1 MKISVRGKNNFEVTK
16 SIENYVKDK
25 LTKLETYLGD
35 SENIKCNVLIN
46 VHGRNQKVEV
56 TIPLKNFILRA
67 EETQED
73 LYAAIDI
80 VADKIQRQIR
90 KNKTRLES
98 KKMKTVAIQD
108 FVFDKIEEV
117 EDDEE
122 TVEEK
127 IVKRKKVEVKPMSEE
142 EAILQMELLGHQ
154 FYIFKDAETLKPT
167 LVYKRKEGNYGIIET
182 E

>member
-1 MKISVRGKNNFEVTK
+1 MEIFVRGKNNFKVTEA
-16 SIENYVKDK
+16 IESYVEEK
-25 LTKLETYLGD
+25 LNKLDTYLGD
-35 SENIKCNVLIN
+35 SENVKANVLIS
-46 VHGRNQKVEV
+46 VHDRAQKVEV

-67 EETQED
+67 EDVQED
-73 LYAAIDI
+73 LYASIDT
-80 VADKIQRQIR
+80 VADKLQRQIR
-90 KNKTRLES
+90 KNKTRLAS

-108 FVFDKIEEV
+108 FVFDKIEDV

-122 TVEEK
+122 KEEK

-154 FYIFKDAETLKPT
+154 FYIFKDAETMKPT
-167 LVYKRKEGNYGIIET
+167 LVYKRKEGNYGVIET